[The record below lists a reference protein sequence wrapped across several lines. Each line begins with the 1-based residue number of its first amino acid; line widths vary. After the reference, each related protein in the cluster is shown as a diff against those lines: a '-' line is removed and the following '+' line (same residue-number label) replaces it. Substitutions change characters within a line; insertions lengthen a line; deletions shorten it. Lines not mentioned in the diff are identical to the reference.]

1 MTMEN
6 SGHEETKPAVDSV
19 KPPTAGNVPNPSRR
33 RFNRAGVGASA
44 VVMTLASRSVL
55 ANMACTTASGFH
67 SANMSHHGA
76 TEAAAVDCNGLS
88 YQDWMST
95 EQWNPPRTALFTEKF
110 GTIARDELVVGAPTT
125 PPANQG
131 TSASTSTSTSS
142 SSGAATMTS
151 NVLKLKDA
159 TLEQAM
165 SGSETPLVVKHL
177 IAALL
182 NASGRRSTNPSIE
195 IVLKMF
201 AEWNSSFSYEVAA
214 GVKWGTPEII
224 EYLSYT
230 QTPGMPTFPT
240 KRF

>member
-6 SGHEETKPAVDSV
+6 SGHEETKPAGDSV
-19 KPPTAGNVPNPSRR
+19 QPPTTGNVPNPSRR

-67 SANMSHHGA
+67 SANMSHHGDA
-76 TEAAAVDCNGLS
+76 EAANVQCIGLNP
-88 YQDWMST
+88 QGWMAT
-95 EQWNPPRTALFTEKF
+95 REWIPGRAENFTKTF
-110 GTIARDELVVGAPTT
+110 GTIARDELTVGTPVAPLM
-125 PPANQG
+125 NRG
-131 TSASTSTSTSS
+131 TGSNGATSLSS
-142 SSGAATMTS
+142 STLQ
-151 NVLKLKDA
+151 LKEA

-165 SGSETPLVVKHL
+165 SGSDTPPVVKHL

-182 NASGRRSTNPSIE
+182 NARSNKSTNPSAE
-195 IVLKMF
+195 IVLQIF
-201 AEWNSSFSYEVAA
+201 AQWNSTSEYEVSA
-214 GVKWGTPEII
+214 GVKWGTDQII

-230 QTPGMPTFPT
+230 QTPGKPTFPT